1 MNITYAFRH
10 MEATDAIKDHVQ
22 AKLEKIMK
30 YLIHGVDAH
39 VVLSVEKFRHQC
51 EIQIHEKDFQASAIE
66 VSDNLYTSI
75 DAVVHKLQKQL
86 KKHKEIVKKHN
97 GREFQEHKLSH
108 GQLDTIEN
116 P

>member
-1 MNITYAFRH
+1 MNINYVFRH
-10 MEATDAIKDHVQ
+10 MEATDAIKDHVS
-22 AKLEKIMK
+22 AKLERIKK

-51 EIQIHEKDFQASAIE
+51 EIQIHEKDFQASALE
-66 VSDNLYTSI
+66 VSDNLYASI
-75 DAVVHKLQKQL
+75 DAVVHKIETQL
-86 KKHKEIVKKHN
+86 KKHKERVKKHN

-108 GQLDTIEN
+108 GELDISEN